1 MWNNMNDREM
11 VCYMLGAIGDVT
23 RDEAIKA
30 LKNYTDLNEQEIN
43 NIIDETIKFNNSLL
57 EKYSEWLYF

>member
-1 MWNNMNDREM
+1 MNDREM

-57 EKYSEWLYF
+57 EEYSE

>member
-1 MWNNMNDREM
+1 MNDREM

-57 EKYSEWLYF
+57 EKYSE

>member
-1 MWNNMNDREM
+1 MNDREM

-30 LKNYTDLNEQEIN
+30 LKNYTNLNEQEIN

-57 EKYSEWLYF
+57 EKYSE

>member
-1 MWNNMNDREM
+1 
-11 VCYMLGAIGDVT
+11 MLGAIGDVT

-57 EKYSEWLYF
+57 EKYSE

>member
-1 MWNNMNDREM
+1 MNDREM

-30 LKNYTDLNEQEIN
+30 LKNYTDL
-43 NIIDETIKFNNSLL
+43 LRL
-57 EKYSEWLYF
+57 